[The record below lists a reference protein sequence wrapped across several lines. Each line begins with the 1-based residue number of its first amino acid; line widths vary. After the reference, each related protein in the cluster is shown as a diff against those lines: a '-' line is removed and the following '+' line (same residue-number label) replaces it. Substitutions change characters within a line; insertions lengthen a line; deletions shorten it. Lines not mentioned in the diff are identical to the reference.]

1 VGSVYF
7 IKNIEDSSSKIS
19 DDKKNLNVLNTK
31 NDQAGNFKVRY
42 GEIKKETDEVFQVV
56 VDKDKTVDFIK
67 ELEMVAAENKVK
79 LKMQVVPDVPDKK
92 DDNSFVSSVSFSV
105 TAAGSFENIM
115 HFLANCENL
124 KYYAD
129 LSDPKMS
136 FGDFDEYNKDLVI
149 LNLNVKLYQK

>member
-1 VGSVYF
+1 
-7 IKNIEDSSSKIS
+7 
-19 DDKKNLNVLNTK
+19 
-31 NDQAGNFKVRY
+31 VRY